1 MKYVFNFL
9 VLLAVG
15 VLTAPAFAQTDEKE
29 AVKVPLNNYL
39 KAHATGDQ
47 DAARKAFH
55 TDGNLIWI
63 KDGKHTTRSFA
74 EFVAGFNGKPAAD
87 EDKRKRAIESI
98 DVAGNAASAKI
109 VLDYPAVRFV
119 DYMTLLKIDGEWKIV
134 SKVFYA
140 EPKAKQ

>member
-9 VLLAVG
+9 VLLAAG
-15 VLTAPAFAQTDEKE
+15 ILTTSAFAQTDEKE
-29 AVKVPLNNYL
+29 AVKGPLNNYL

-47 DAARKAFH
+47 EAARKAFH

-63 KDGKHTTRSFA
+63 KDGKYTTRSFA
-74 EFVAGFNGKPAAD
+74 EFVSGFNGKAAAD
-87 EDKRKRAIESI
+87 EDKRKRSIESI

-140 EPKAKQ
+140 EPKANQ